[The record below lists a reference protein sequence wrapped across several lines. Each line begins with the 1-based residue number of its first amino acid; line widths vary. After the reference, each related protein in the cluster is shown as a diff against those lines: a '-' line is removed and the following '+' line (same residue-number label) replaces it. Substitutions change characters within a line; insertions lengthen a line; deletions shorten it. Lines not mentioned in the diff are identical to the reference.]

1 MIMSCLNI
9 SVLSCSEAHV
19 SHISLRFSLLAAAA
33 IVAPAVQAE
42 DWPQFRGP
50 GGRAFS
56 ESAEP
61 PVKFDS
67 QNTSS
72 WKVSVPIGN
81 SSPIITGDRIFIT
94 GVRGALLETFCLDRK
109 DGHVLWRKSVSTG
122 TDDKTS
128 ENGSAWKLTNRDDV
142 GRPATPTP
150 ATDGESVFV
159 FFGPFGLLAYDF
171 DGNERWRQPLA
182 IPDVEAA
189 TSPVLID
196 DKLILVCDRETGS
209 FIEARDKKTG
219 KLLWRTERPEF
230 SRSRATPLYWV
241 HPKRAELV
249 VPGSFWL
256 TSYDPANGGENW
268 RLAGTPRV
276 ATGSPAASDGFVF
289 AAGTDSGNDFNPGPE
304 PDSAGGADLGFSSF
318 SVLDQP
324 AEPKPPKAGEGV
336 FAVSS
341 CGKGDITATHL
352 AWKIGRAIPYAS
364 SPLAY
369 KGRLFTVKVGGLVS
383 AYDMAT
389 GKPIYQNERI
399 PAEGDYYASPVA
411 AAGRVYFASQNG
423 VITAISASASKPE
436 PLGEL
441 KLGEHIL
448 ATPALVGKTLL
459 VRTATSLHSYTATR

>member
-1 MIMSCLNI
+1 MTLVSGKIPTFI
-9 SVLSCSEAHV
+9 AVFIVLTSFA
-19 SHISLRFSLLAAAA
+19 
-33 IVAPAVQAE
+33 QAE

-50 GGRAFS
+50 GGRAAS
-56 ESAEP
+56 ESADP
-61 PVKFDS
+61 PVKFHS
-67 QNTSS
+67 QDTSS

-81 SSPIITGDRIFIT
+81 SSPIVAGDRIFIT
-94 GVRGALLETFCLDRK
+94 GVRGALLETLCLDRK
-109 DGHVLWRKSVSTG
+109 DGHVLWRKSASTG
-122 TDDKTS
+122 AEDKAS

-159 FFGPFGLLAYDF
+159 FFGPFGLLAYDL
-171 DGNERWRQPLA
+171 DGNERWRQPLV

-189 TSPVLID
+189 TSPILID
-196 DKLILVCDRETGS
+196 DKLILVCDRDTGS
-209 FIEARDKKTG
+209 FIEARDKRTG
-219 KLLWRTERPEF
+219 KLLWRIERPEF
-230 SRSRATPLYWV
+230 SRSRATPLHWV

-249 VPGSFWL
+249 VPGSYWL
-256 TSYDPANGGENW
+256 TSYDPATGAENW

-304 PDSAGGADLGFSSF
+304 PDSASEADAGFPSF
-318 SVLDQP
+318 SVLDEP
-324 AEPKPPKAGEGV
+324 ARPKPKAGEGV

-364 SPLAY
+364 SPLVY
-369 KGRLFTVKVGGLVS
+369 QGRLFTVKVGGLVS
-383 AYDMAT
+383 AYDVAT
-389 GKPIYQNERI
+389 GKSIYQNERI

-423 VITAISASASKPE
+423 VITAIAASASKPE

-448 ATPALVGKTLL
+448 ATPALAGKTLL
-459 VRTATSLHSYTATR
+459 VRTANRLHSYTAMR